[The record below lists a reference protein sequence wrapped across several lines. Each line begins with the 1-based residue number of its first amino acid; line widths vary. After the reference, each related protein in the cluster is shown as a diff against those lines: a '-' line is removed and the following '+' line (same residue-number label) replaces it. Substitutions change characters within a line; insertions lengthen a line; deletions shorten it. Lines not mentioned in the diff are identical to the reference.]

1 MSHELRTPLNSVIGF
16 AQVLLRNKK
25 GNLGEGDLK
34 YLQRIRGN
42 GSHLLTII
50 DDILD
55 LSRVEAGRMDLELTD
70 VDVAQLVEE
79 VVGSLGGAAREGG
92 IELTAQVPTGLVPL
106 RTDRTR
112 LRQVLFNLV
121 GNAVKFTT
129 VGSVRV
135 RVHASGSAPTS
146 IEVIDTGI
154 GIPADRLTRVFSP
167 FEQADN
173 TTRRRFGGTGL
184 GLSISKSMCELIGCG
199 LEAESQVGVGSTFR
213 IVLP

>member
-1 MSHELRTPLNSVIGF
+1 VIGF

-25 GNLGEGDLK
+25 GNLGDGDIK
-34 YLQRIRGN
+34 YLERIRDNGN
-42 GSHLLTII
+42 HLLTII

-55 LSRVEAGRMDLELTD
+55 LSRVEAGRMDVEMAD
-70 VDVAQLVEE
+70 VDVAQLVDE
-79 VVGSLGGAAREGG
+79 VVASLAGAAREGI
-92 IELTAQVPTGLVPL
+92 IELTAQVPAGLAPL
-106 RTDRTR
+106 RTDRNR

-129 VGSVRV
+129 DGSVRV
-135 RVHASGSAPTS
+135 RVNANGSEPRS

-154 GIPADRLTRVFSP
+154 GIPADRLAQVFHP

-184 GLSISKSMCELIGCG
+184 GLSISRSMCELIGCR
-199 LEAESQVGVGSTFR
+199 LEAESQVGAGSTFR